1 MSMPVS
7 TRTDG
12 SAGGNA
18 WSPTRLLVPVVPDP
32 VERFNGVHERLS
44 QAKTERAIRAMDAIA
59 GAVNTLPTSLLV
71 RFARSQ
77 VETVDFATSNVRAA
91 SFDLYISG
99 AKILNYPM
107 GPTGGTALN
116 ATMMSYG
123 GSLDIGLN
131 LDAAAVEDAELL
143 RASCSRKRS
152 RNCWPRAPDGA
163 WYQLTC
169 SARSVSRERTSSR
182 RSATSSAERSSRF
195 NMSARALS
203 MTPRASVMTSGC
215 WISVMRVAPLP

>member
-1 MSMPVS
+1 M
-7 TRTDG
+7 
-12 SAGGNA
+12 
-18 WSPTRLLVPVVPDP
+18 LVPVVPDP

-91 SFDLYISG
+91 LLDLYISG
-99 AKILNYPM
+99 AKILANYPM

-143 RASCSRKRS
+143 RASRSRKRS
-152 RNCWPRAPDGA
+152 RNWATRAPDGA

-169 SARSVSRERTSSR
+169 SGRSVSRRADVQQEVGDLVGREKLPLQHVSQGLVDDTEGLGDDVGLLDLGHAG
-182 RSATSSAERSSRF
+182 RSAPVTA
-195 NMSARALS
+195 AR
-203 MTPRASVMTSGC
+203 
-215 WISVMRVAPLP
+215 